1 MIRFLHLSDVHM
13 SAGFANKSSYVRNQ
27 IKDALYET
35 IVYAIDYIIENDLEG
50 LILAGDFFDDDKV
63 SFKDE
68 HFVMNQFK
76 RVLDDDRKI
85 FYVTGNH
92 DPMLTARFLEPLTK
106 HDLFYFFDDDTIKC
120 LDIVSR
126 GGTPYKVVGVGH
138 KSKNE
143 QRNLIKNFPC
153 RSTDEIWIGIAHA
166 SVPSAIDIADKM
178 RYMATPLSQI
188 EALDYHY
195 FALGHIHIRQLLTPK
210 IGYSGNLQGLNIKET
225 GSKGGFLV
233 SLTPDATKIES
244 VDFNVIRWEQCELT
258 LSSNI
263 RTLSELQQ
271 VLVDHITSSI
281 GSIQAAAKQII
292 MRVNVQG
299 RSPLKKQLELDSN
312 CTFLE
317 EIIKDKTGLLDFEIK
332 SRNLSNHYDL
342 EELSGENTILS
353 QMIKRISDETYE
365 KDLMEKI
372 VELPIFDGKMTRQ
385 DKEAYLLAMKT
396 QLLQEVIER
405 MVVRLDEN

>member
-1 MIRFLHLSDVHM
+1 
-13 SAGFANKSSYVRNQ
+13 
-27 IKDALYET
+27 
-35 IVYAIDYIIENDLEG
+35 
-50 LILAGDFFDDDKV
+50 
-63 SFKDE
+63 
-68 HFVMNQFK
+68 
-76 RVLDDDRKI
+76 
-85 FYVTGNH
+85 
-92 DPMLTARFLEPLTK
+92 MLF
-106 HDLFYFFDDDTIKC
+106 
-120 LDIVSR
+120 
-126 GGTPYKVVGVGH
+126 
-138 KSKNE
+138 
-143 QRNLIKNFPC
+143 
-153 RSTDEIWIGIAHA
+153 RS
-166 SVPSAIDIADKM
+166 
-178 RYMATPLSQI
+178 
-188 EALDYHY
+188 
-195 FALGHIHIRQLLTPK
+195 
-210 IGYSGNLQGLNIKET
+210 
-225 GSKGGFLV
+225 FLV